1 MSMTGRTEAQKR
13 ADKKYRSKVKK
24 WQVDLKEEEF
34 DEIEA
39 ERKRQGLTRKEFLKK
54 IYEIRG

>member
-1 MSMTGRTEAQKR
+1 MPRTEAQKR

>member
-1 MSMTGRTEAQKR
+1 MPKTEAQKR
-13 ADKKYRSKVKK
+13 ADKKYRSKLKR
-24 WQVDLKEEEF
+24 WYIDLPKEEF

-39 ERKRQGLTRKEFLKK
+39 ERKRQGLTRREFLKK